1 MNSSRQDQLIAV
13 FEDTQIYYSEEPT
26 LIRAVEESRK
36 QTAFYPADD
45 YPPLPEH
52 QRAGRIAVTKS
63 KTLQAAMRFI

>member
-13 FEDTQIYYSEEPT
+13 FEDTQAYYGEEPT
-26 LIRAVEESRK
+26 LVRAVEESRK

-45 YPPLPEH
+45 YPPIPD
-52 QRAGRIAVTKS
+52 QKRAGRIAVTKS